1 MNLER
6 YTAQLRENLV
16 AAAALGDE
24 KTQSTAA
31 ALAAATEQSARLVLL
46 EALSDLAAEIGGELP
61 DRSVHL
67 STNGAEVTVDVR
79 KDTAGEPPTF
89 EEMTGDISRVT
100 LRLVEQMKAKAEE
113 AAAANGVSL
122 NSWLSRAVDGAL
134 REQMRGYGA
143 KREAARGSARRQD
156 TTEHDTAKHDT
167 VKQDTAKHDTTEH
180 TGAGHT
186 DTGRGQTGGEQA
198 TSAD

>member
-1 MNLER
+1 MNLEK

-16 AAAALGDE
+16 SAAALGDE
-24 KTQSTAA
+24 KTQATAA
-31 ALAAATEQSARLVLL
+31 ALAAATENAARLVLL
-46 EALSDLAAEIGGELP
+46 EALWDLAADIGSALP
-61 DRSVHL
+61 GSTVHL

-79 KDTAGEPPTF
+79 KDTGAEPPTF

-134 REQMRGYGA
+134 RDQMRGYSHGTRRDSA
-143 KREAARGSARRQD
+143 RDGYTKRED
-156 TTEHDTAKHDT
+156 TDGD
-167 VKQDTAKHDTTEH
+167 
-180 TGAGHT
+180 
-186 DTGRGQTGGEQA
+186 
-198 TSAD
+198 S